1 MKNTPPGV
9 PTLPTS
15 AFNAFTASALNNP
28 FVCASAAPAMIATAA
43 GLCSANS
50 FARRSIRA
58 VEIPVRLLTSGG
70 VYSVSPADQPS
81 ISIPAGPASAALRAP
96 DLMMT
101 CAMPS
106 ARTPSIPGLTATH
119 SSAFAPVCDIRY
131 STWTN
136 FPRLPGFP

>member
-1 MKNTPPGV
+1 
-9 PTLPTS
+9 
-15 AFNAFTASALNNP
+15 
-28 FVCASAAPAMIATAA
+28 MIATAA
-43 GLCSANS
+43 GFCSANS

-81 ISIPAGPASAALRAP
+81 ISIPGGPASAALRAP

-106 ARTPSIPGLTATH
+106 ARTPSIPGFTATH

>member
-1 MKNTPPGV
+1 M

-15 AFNAFTASALNNP
+15 AFNAFTARALNNP
-28 FVCASAAPAMIATAA
+28 FVWASAAPAIIATA
-43 GLCSANS
+43 GLCSTNS
-50 FARRSIRA
+50 FARRSTLA
-58 VEIPVRLLTSGG
+58 AETPVRLLTSCGA
-70 VYSVSPADQPS
+70 YSASPAGQPS
-81 ISIPAGPASAALRAP
+81 ISIPAGPASAAFRAP